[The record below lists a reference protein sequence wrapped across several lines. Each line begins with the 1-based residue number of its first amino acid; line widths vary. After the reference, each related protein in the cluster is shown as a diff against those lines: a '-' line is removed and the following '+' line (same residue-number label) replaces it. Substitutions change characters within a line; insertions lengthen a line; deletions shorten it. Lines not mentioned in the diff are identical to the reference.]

1 MQALIPIIEEGG
13 KKAVSAKELYLFLE
27 IKSDFSLWCKRMFEY
42 GFEYSQDYIDVYL
55 KNGENPKGGRPSIDY
70 ALSIDCAKE
79 ISMLQR
85 TDKGKEARQYFIECE
100 KKLQQAQQP
109 PQSMEEMLLMSV
121 QLLVENKKAIA
132 RINEEVDEV
141 KNDIMELKA
150 KSNVSDAEFYAITG
164 YASLIGKQVDTP
176 TAAAMG
182 KKATSMSKAMG
193 IMIGKVYDP
202 RFGQVNTYHKDVLK
216 EIFK

>member
-1 MQALIPIIEEGG
+1 MNELIAIKESNG
-13 KKAVSAKELYLFLE
+13 KKAVSARDLHFALE
-27 IKSDFSLWCKRMFEY
+27 VQTKFPDWVSRMLDY
-42 GFEYSQDYIDVYL
+42 GFIE
-55 KNGENPKGGRPSIDY
+55 GEDFISILGESTGGRPSIDY

-85 TDKGKEARQYFIECE
+85 TEKGKEMRKYFIECE
-100 KKLQQAQQP
+100 KKLSQP
-109 PQSMEEMLLMSV
+109 PQSMEEMLLMSA

-132 RINEEVDEV
+132 RMNQEVAEV

-164 YASLIGKQVDTP
+164 YASLIGEQVDTP

>member
-1 MQALIPIIEEGG
+1 MNELIAIKESNG
-13 KKAVSAKELYLFLE
+13 KKAVSARDLHFALE
-27 IKSDFSLWCKRMFEY
+27 VQTKFPDWVSRMLDY
-42 GFEYSQDYIDVYL
+42 GFIE
-55 KNGENPKGGRPSIDY
+55 GEDFISILGESTGGRPSVDY

-85 TDKGKEARQYFIECE
+85 TDKGKEVRRYFIECE
-100 KKLQQAQQP
+100 KKLSQH

-132 RINEEVDEV
+132 RMNQEVAEV
-141 KNDIMELKA
+141 KNDIIELKA
-150 KSNVSDAEFYAITG
+150 KANVSDAEFYAITG

-176 TAAAMG
+176 SAAAMG

>member
-1 MQALIPIIEEGG
+1 MNELIVIKESNG
-13 KKAVSAKELYLFLE
+13 KKAVSARDLHFALE
-27 IKSDFSLWCKRMFEY
+27 VQTKFPDWVSRMLDY
-42 GFEYSQDYIDVYL
+42 GFIE
-55 KNGENPKGGRPSIDY
+55 GEDFISILGESTGGRPSIDY
-70 ALSIDCAKE
+70 VLSIDCAKE

-85 TDKGKEARQYFIECE
+85 TEKGKEMRKYFIECE
-100 KKLQQAQQP
+100 KKLSQP
-109 PQSMEEMLLMSV
+109 PQSMEEMLLMSA

-132 RINEEVDEV
+132 RMNQEVAEV

>member
-13 KKAVSAKELYLFLE
+13 KKAVSAKELYVFLE
-27 IKSDFSLWCKRMFEY
+27 VKSDFSLWCKRMFEY
-42 GFEYSQDYIDVYL
+42 GFEYGQDYIDVYL

-109 PQSMEEMLLMSV
+109 PQSMEEMLLMSA

-132 RINEEVDEV
+132 QMNQEVAEV
-141 KNDIMELKA
+141 KNDIIELKA
-150 KSNVSDAEFYAITG
+150 KANTTDANFYSIVG
-164 YASLIGKQVDTP
+164 YASLVGRKADFS
-176 TAAAMG
+176 AAASLG
-182 KKATSMSKAMG
+182 KKASTLSRSMG

-202 RFGQVNTYHKDVLK
+202 RFGQVNTYHKDVLE

>member
-1 MQALIPIIEEGG
+1 MNELIAIKESNG
-13 KKAVSAKELYLFLE
+13 KKAVSARDLHFALE
-27 IKSDFSLWCKRMFEY
+27 VQTKFPDWVSRMLDY
-42 GFEYSQDYIDVYL
+42 GFIE
-55 KNGENPKGGRPSIDY
+55 GEDFISILGESTGGRPSIDY

-85 TDKGKEARQYFIECE
+85 TEKGKEMRKYFIECE
-100 KKLQQAQQP
+100 KKLSQP
-109 PQSMEEMLLMSV
+109 PQSMEEMLLMSA

-132 RINEEVDEV
+132 RMNQEVAEV